1 MSNGRQT
8 RSSPSAAAVGASRT
22 ILLLVSLLLLPGCR
36 VVPDATQ
43 GGSAGAS
50 DSGEAGA
57 SRSAF
62 DAPSWV
68 TQVWSPKVLP
78 HFDKDAVDLGKVL
91 DALQRSLDE
100 AGKQYGRRADTEG
113 SPWNFTIRGAGRV
126 VSVNTES
133 RAGTAVVAVD
143 TAAGPQEVTL
153 QLGPVVRGTAV
164 RDSLPFFSFGTV
176 TNQIEF
182 AQAARALNDRAQVDV
197 RPSIPAVKPGARV
210 EFVGAMNVR
219 PGETERLVTP
229 VSLKPAGERGK

>member
-1 MSNGRQT
+1 VSTGRQT
-8 RSSPSAAAVGASRT
+8 RSSPSAAAAGVTVT
-22 ILLLVSLLLLPGCR
+22 ILLLAAPFLPAGCK

-43 GGSAGAS
+43 AGSADAS
-50 DSGEAGA
+50 DGGGAGA

-68 TQVWSPKVLP
+68 TQVWASKVLP

-91 DALQRSLDE
+91 DALQHGLDE

-113 SPWNFTIRGAGRV
+113 SPWNFTVRGAGKV

-133 RAGTAVVAVD
+133 RAGTAVVAID

-182 AQAARALNDRAQVDV
+182 AQAARALNDKAQGDV
-197 RPSIPAVKPGARV
+197 KPAVPAVKPGTRV

-219 PGETERLVTP
+219 PGDAERLVTP
-229 VSLKPAGERGK
+229 VSLRPAGEHEK